1 MSQPR
6 DQMQDRGWD
15 PIGNLQSLWSELTR
29 ALGGDGGPPEVEL
42 EDTHDGWQVIARLP
56 GVAPEEVA
64 VDVDGADLC
73 IRARSEQEVNT
84 DHGMPDS
91 GSTERGFEY
100 RLRLPS
106 GVDVHRMDAVM
117 DHGLLTVTMLRAEP
131 GGRRSITVGR
141 PQYQQP
147 AAGTAGVRPVGPARR
162 ATITAGDGGPAP
174 DGSDAAAE
182 DLAVD
187 DITADDLDPAAD
199 RELHH
204 PYGAEADLG
213 RRQASTAR

>member
-15 PIGNLQSLWSELTR
+15 PLGNLQSLWSELSR
-29 ALGGDGGPPEVEL
+29 AITGDGGPPDVEL
-42 EDTHDGWQVIARLP
+42 EEIDHGWRVIARLP

-64 VDVDGADLC
+64 VEIDGADLC

-84 DHGMPDS
+84 DQGMPDT
-91 GSTERGFEY
+91 GSVERGFEH

-106 GVDVHRMDAVM
+106 GVDVQRVDAVM
-117 DHGLLTVTMLRAEP
+117 DHGLLTVTMPSAEP

-147 AAGTAGVRPVGPARR
+147 TAGETR
-162 ATITAGDGGPAP
+162 ASSEPR
-174 DGSDAAAE
+174 AE
-182 DLAVD
+182 
-187 DITADDLDPAAD
+187 ITADMADPAAD

-204 PYGAEADLG
+204 PYAAEADI
-213 RRQASTAR
+213 RRQQASTAR

>member
-15 PIGNLQSLWSELTR
+15 PIGNLQSLWSELNR
-29 ALGGDGGPPEVEL
+29 ALGGDAGPPEMEL
-42 EDTHDGWQVIARLP
+42 QDTHDGWRVVARLA

-64 VDVDGADLC
+64 VEVDGADLC
-73 IRARSEQEVNT
+73 VRARSEQEVNI
-84 DHGMPDS
+84 DNGMPDT

-106 GVDVHRMDAVM
+106 GVDVRRMDAVM
-117 DHGLLTVTMLRAEP
+117 DHGLLTVTMPRAEP

-147 AAGTAGVRPVGPARR
+147 TAG
-162 ATITAGDGGPAP
+162 
-174 DGSDAAAE
+174 SAAARASGGAKQVRIAT
-182 DLAVD
+182 D
-187 DITADDLDPAAD
+187 ADAIGAAEADAIAADEVDPAAD
-199 RELHH
+199 REMHH
-204 PYGAEADLG
+204 PHVGEASMQ
-213 RRQASTAR
+213 RQQASTAR

>member
-15 PIGNLQSLWSELTR
+15 PIGNLQSLWSELNR
-29 ALGGDGGPPEVEL
+29 ALGGDAGPPEMEL
-42 EDTHDGWQVIARLP
+42 QDTHDGWRVVARLA

-64 VDVDGADLC
+64 VEVDGADLC
-73 IRARSEQEVNT
+73 VRARSEQEVNI
-84 DHGMPDS
+84 DNGMPDS

-106 GVDVHRMDAVM
+106 GVDVQRMDAVM
-117 DHGLLTVTMLRAEP
+117 DHGLLTVTMPRAEP

-147 AAGTAGVRPVGPARR
+147 TAGSAGARASGGKQVRIA
-162 ATITAGDGGPAP
+162 A
-174 DGSDAAAE
+174 DADAIGAE
-182 DLAVD
+182 E
-187 DITADDLDPAAD
+187 IDPAAD
-199 RELHH
+199 REMHH
-204 PYGAEADLG
+204 PHVGEASMQ
-213 RRQASTAR
+213 RQQPSTAR

>member
-15 PIGNLQSLWSELTR
+15 PIGNLQSLWSELSRTF
-29 ALGGDGGPPEVEL
+29 GGDGGQTDVEVE
-42 EDTHDGWQVIARLP
+42 DTDDGWRVIARLP

-64 VDVDGADLC
+64 VEVDGADLC

-106 GVDVHRMDAVM
+106 GVDVQRMDAVM
-117 DHGLLTVTMLRAEP
+117 DHGLLTVDMPRAEP

-141 PQYQQP
+141 PQYHQP
-147 AAGTAGVRPVGPARR
+147 AAGSAAARPDSARR
-162 ATITAGDGGPAP
+162 AQVTTDGAGIG
-174 DGSDAAAE
+174 AE
-182 DLAVD
+182 E
-187 DITADDLDPAAD
+187 IDPAVD

-204 PYGAEADLG
+204 PYVTEADIQ
-213 RRQASTAR
+213 RQQASTAR